1 MTESDWKAFGTQAL
15 EELELEIAKKCFFR
29 IGDSRTLLLIAEL
42 EEMKQR
48 GEPKEMLLAYIYACF
63 GRFREAANLYQE
75 NGYEQ
80 RCLDMFGDLRMF
92 DQAQELLSKASSE
105 TQRALLRK
113 KADWAE
119 NSNDV
124 KMAADMLMAS
134 GDYDKAISLM
144 INNDWLD
151 M

>member
-1 MTESDWKAFGTQAL
+1 M
-15 EELELEIAKKCFFR
+15 
-29 IGDSRTLLLIAEL
+29 LLLISEI
-42 EEMKQR
+42 EEMRQR
-48 GEPKEMLLAYIYACF
+48 GEPLEMQLAHVYACM
-63 GRFREAANLYQE
+63 GRFREAANLFQE

-80 RCLDMFGDLRMF
+80 RCLDMFSDLRMF

-105 TQRALLRK
+105 TQKALLRK